1 MTFFSHE
8 RWKLFSQSSQSSLI
22 LLQFSSWLEE
32 WLKKQ
37 RKSCVVRKSWPPLPF
52 FFLLLIISF
61 LKQNSIFPL
70 MMTVKLE
77 KESWHWIASKLS
89 YVSNWHHHKPCCCCS
104 NLPLNSSMSETFLHH
119 KSNLMKKMDG
129 AKSSHFNGYQ
139 AVYNY
144 LCNNM
149 QLKPPHSVWKS
160 SKMSYLNF
168 WILAFSA
175 NFCPIKTDLY
185 GKTIWP
191 QALGF
196 QKLAKMDHFWHF

>member
-1 MTFFSHE
+1 MKTLFPVFTIFSNTVAIFFLTW
-8 RWKLFSQSSQSSLI
+8 RMV
-22 LLQFSSWLEE
+22 EE
-32 WLKKQ
+32 AAKIVCRALA
-37 RKSCVVRKSWPPLPF
+37 WPPLP

-77 KESWHWIASKLS
+77 KKSWHWIASKLS
-89 YVSNWHHHKPCCCCS
+89 YVSNWHHHKPCCS

-185 GKTIWP
+185 GNTVWP
-191 QALGF
+191 QVSGF
-196 QKLAKMDHFWHF
+196 QKLAKMVHFWHF